1 MRKLALSSGGTIRKA
16 GDSSEHV
23 HAWPYRKLVD
33 MLRYKAELF
42 GITVQTDVDERN
54 TSCTCHACG
63 KVKASNRKHL
73 GLYVCSCGCKA
84 HADVMN
90 PMAKA
95 RGLQLGRLARR
106 VRPHTGGPADVL
118 RSDGVGRP
126 SEAALDAAKLC
137 LRRPVGL
144 RHMPAGRTG
153 AGGVPGID
161 DYHRDTR

>member
-1 MRKLALSSGGTIRKA
+1 MPYERVRELSITYDKETGQFEAR
-16 GDSSEHV
+16 
-23 HAWPYRKLVD
+23 LVV
-33 MLRYKAELF
+33 E
-42 GITVQTDVDERN
+42 
-54 TSCTCHACG
+54 
-63 KVKASNRKHL
+63 
-73 GLYVCSCGCKA
+73 
-84 HADVMN
+84 VMN